1 MAAGRAESCVC
12 VYVRER
18 VLSIMGGCVGS
29 GVYPCGVRNAEAR
42 LATCWDGVQR
52 SRIFIST
59 MRRRT
64 AAESRQSRPP
74 GSRALH
80 PRTTAESTMNVAE
93 GLAFG
98 RQEQWTCY
106 KYRAVS
112 EESARK
118 QWVNRGRAGRRR
130 QYPRAHRDRLCS
142 RPASP
147 PICKAD
153 PKELTRWVRRVFRE

>member
-1 MAAGRAESCVC
+1 LRLRLRTRTRLEHYGRMRWQRRLSVRCAQCRGEAGNVLGRRAEIPDIHK
-12 VYVRER
+12 YYAKEN
-18 VLSIMGGCVGS
+18 GS
-29 GVYPCGVRNAEAR
+29 RKPA
-42 LATCWDGVQR
+42 
-52 SRIFIST
+52 IS
-59 MRRRT
+59 
-64 AAESRQSRPP
+64 PP